1 MDRLSDIGTIKALLA
16 RHGFSF
22 SKSLG
27 QNFLVNPTVCP
38 RMAQLCGADEE
49 TGVLEIGP
57 GLGVLTTELCKKA
70 KKVVAVELDR
80 RLLPVLEETLA
91 EYDNV
96 KVINGDVL
104 KLDLAGLLAEE
115 FAGMKVAVCANL
127 PYYITSPIL
136 MLLLESR
143 LPVTSITVMV
153 QKEAAE
159 RICAKPATRAA
170 GAISLAVAYYA
181 SPKVLF
187 EVSRG
192 SFLPAPHV
200 DSAVISLAV
209 RGQPPVQVNDERRLF
224 AVIKAAFGQ
233 RRKTILNAVSAR
245 LSVPKDLLLPA
256 IEAAGLAPN
265 ARAEQLTLEQFAA
278 LANAL

>member
-80 RLLPVLEETLA
+80 RLLPVLKETLA

-233 RRKTILNAVSAR
+233 RRKTILNAVSAG

>member
-80 RLLPVLEETLA
+80 RLLPVLKETLA

-233 RRKTILNAVSAR
+233 RRKTILNAVSAG
-245 LSVPKDLLLPA
+245 LPVPKDLLLPA